1 MGGSLSKP
9 DPSRSSLEVIGAGY
23 SRTGTSSM
31 QLALEKLVD
40 GPIYHGG
47 TQIWLSGDDRRTK
60 LWALACDAKY
70 VQHDAALTR
79 KLVREAVRGYAGLV
93 DIPGIWFVPE
103 LVDLFP
109 GVRVVLNTRAP
120 DQWWPSFANVLGHLP
135 PLFGLLTAPRPSVR
149 WIPGILRGF
158 ERSVDEL
165 LVADGREPGKYG
177 PFLLDLY
184 QNDIIQSVP
193 KEQLLVMEVKDGWPP
208 LAQFLRKP
216 VPDEDFPRV
225 NEKAAFDRQAKA
237 ILIKLVLTWVGI
249 VVTTGSSA
257 YLGWRLWQRQ

>member
-9 DPSRSSLEVIGAGY
+9 DPSRVSLEVIGAGY

-31 QLALEKLVD
+31 QLALEKLVG

-47 TQIWLSGDDRRTK
+47 TQIWLSGDDS
-60 LWALACDAKY
+60 
-70 VQHDAALTR
+70 
-79 KLVREAVRGYAGLV
+79 LV
-93 DIPGIWFVPE
+93 DIPGIWFVAE

-109 GVRVVLNTRAP
+109 EVRVVLNTRAP

-135 PLFGLLTAPRPSVR
+135 PLFGLLTAPQPSVR

-158 ERSVDEL
+158 ERSVDAL
-165 LVADGREPGKYG
+165 LVADGREPGEYG

-184 QNDIIQSVP
+184 QNDIIKSVP

-208 LAQFLRKP
+208 LAQFLQTP

-237 ILIKLVLTWVGI
+237 ILAKLVFTWVGI